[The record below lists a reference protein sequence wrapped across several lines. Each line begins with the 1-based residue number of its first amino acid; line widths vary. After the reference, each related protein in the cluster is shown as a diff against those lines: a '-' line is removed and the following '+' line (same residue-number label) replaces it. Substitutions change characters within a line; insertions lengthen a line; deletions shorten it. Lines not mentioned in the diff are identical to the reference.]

1 MSSHCQTS
9 GTSSKQAKLISS
21 LFTARWLDLGIEA
34 INTKLRANFM
44 QNSAK
49 IFKSPTL
56 NFSNM
61 SLGSESAKV
70 LNLILMECYK
80 TPSLKCYSKLDIS
93 QNSFCDASNKL
104 ILRAI
109 STHKKFVYINLQNND
124 MDDMILSYFFRHLQ
138 ENHHLVHLDI
148 GNLKMLRRN
157 KIKARSAIAL
167 GGYLR
172 NQSVLQI
179 LNLDNIGIN
188 KESFD
193 FVMEGV
199 VNSNLI
205 SLNLSRNDITDDW
218 IYTLNLQFND
228 IKYQLQELKLDELPI
243 TDKWSEHLASFLR
256 ETKIE
261 RLSLSKT
268 QMRNEGL
275 RNVIESI
282 ERNPNISYLNLSENV
297 FSDIEPIVLEHF
309 LTLNHQIK
317 SLNLSNWRL
326 SEHGI
331 LALAL
336 GLQQNKGL
344 KNLNLSQN
352 FISDKMFAVFVNKV
366 CNNQILYSVDLSNNF
381 LKKDEDIIKFIKG
394 TNITVIKLRENYLD
408 DSLAKWAIKFM
419 TKLVNDQKE
428 FHLSHQDEREEVR
441 QKVPR
446 SLKMYIENNSIKLSL
461 LNHLYSLTKAQLPM
475 PLPKPSKENPHKLFR
490 TRTKIFSKVT
500 LLKTDWDKNL
510 DIVKNREVKMDKGTK

>member
-1 MSSHCQTS
+1 
-9 GTSSKQAKLISS
+9 
-21 LFTARWLDLGIEA
+21 
-34 INTKLRANFM
+34 M

-205 SLNLSRNDITDDW
+205 SLNLSRNDITDD
-218 IYTLNLQFND
+218 
-228 IKYQLQELKLDELPI
+228 
-243 TDKWSEHLASFLR
+243 
-256 ETKIE
+256 
-261 RLSLSKT
+261 
-268 QMRNEGL
+268 
-275 RNVIESI
+275 
-282 ERNPNISYLNLSENV
+282 
-297 FSDIEPIVLEHF
+297 
-309 LTLNHQIK
+309 
-317 SLNLSNWRL
+317 
-326 SEHGI
+326 
-331 LALAL
+331 
-336 GLQQNKGL
+336 
-344 KNLNLSQN
+344 
-352 FISDKMFAVFVNKV
+352 
-366 CNNQILYSVDLSNNF
+366 
-381 LKKDEDIIKFIKG
+381 
-394 TNITVIKLRENYLD
+394 
-408 DSLAKWAIKFM
+408 
-419 TKLVNDQKE
+419 
-428 FHLSHQDEREEVR
+428 
-441 QKVPR
+441 
-446 SLKMYIENNSIKLSL
+446 
-461 LNHLYSLTKAQLPM
+461 
-475 PLPKPSKENPHKLFR
+475 
-490 TRTKIFSKVT
+490 
-500 LLKTDWDKNL
+500 
-510 DIVKNREVKMDKGTK
+510 